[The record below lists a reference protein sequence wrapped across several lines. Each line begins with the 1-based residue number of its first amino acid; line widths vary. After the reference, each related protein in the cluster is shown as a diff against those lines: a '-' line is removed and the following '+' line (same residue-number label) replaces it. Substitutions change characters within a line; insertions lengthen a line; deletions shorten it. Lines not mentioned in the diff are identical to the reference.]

1 MKLALFFMAI
11 LLPVNLYTS
20 EQKKRKTYNCLQKEA
35 KLLATKYTEN
45 IQALSDSEKKFF
57 VLYLKERHIQAKNL
71 TYANRYLNP
80 ADLHKEINAIQRTQ
94 EPYTALYA
102 EGIQGLVTNPSC
114 INNSGKKIF
123 IDEVDL
129 VRIILASKSFSYA
142 LLKIMDSIDTKS
154 NVVALTK

>member
-1 MKLALFFMAI
+1 MKLLLFFAL
-11 LLPVNLYTS
+11 LLPAKILQAS

-35 KLLATKYTEN
+35 TILANKYMEN
-45 IQALSDSEKKFF
+45 IESLSNSEKKSFA
-57 VLYLKERHIQAKNL
+57 LYLTERHIRAKNL
-71 TYANRYLNP
+71 TYASHYLNP
-80 ADLHKEINAIQRTQ
+80 ADLHTEINAIQRTQ

-123 IDEVDL
+123 IDEIDL

-142 LLKIMDSIDTKS
+142 LLKIMNRTDTK
-154 NVVALTK
+154 K